1 MTPIKK
7 IRVLDSET
15 INQIA
20 AGEVIESSVS
30 VIKELIENALD
41 AGADEIEVETLGG
54 GQGVII
60 VKDNGSGIPAK
71 DLPLALQRHA
81 TSKISKFTDLFSL
94 ASFGFRG
101 EALSAIASIAK
112 MEIITAVKDAE
123 ARCVRVHGGTII
135 SSEACVR
142 TVGTTIGVYDLFYN
156 VPVRKGFQKTT
167 HANRLGIKK
176 IIENQILATQGVKW
190 VWINDRRKELS
201 SSKNASFEEKVA
213 MIMGEEFVKE
223 AYVLD
228 CADDRGMAVDGFL
241 GAPSFHRS
249 TRQGQ
254 RIFINN
260 RPVDSAFISSKVS
273 EAYSFLLPPNRYPLF
288 ILRLQL
294 PPHWCD
300 FNVHPQKTEVRIL
313 KTEEVGLWLFEKITE
328 MLVASTSQRVFNV
341 SDIGEAEP
349 QAFPT
354 ISFHS
359 QSDVANPSQA
369 IPAHLI
375 PVPMLPISHKGS
387 CPPQAG
393 PQEGR
398 EPPQISLR
406 WKEQDKVK
414 PLAYIGDIVLAEDSE
429 GVHAIF
435 ASNARKFLFF
445 SSFVEQRDRHSAQ
458 HFLVPIYINVTS
470 QEQDFLLNHLEDLK
484 CLGLDL
490 VQVAPCSFALHSAPS
505 YIDEGELK
513 SWLQCFIAEGLR
525 KTGDNVH
532 QMVHATCKKVSFS
545 RVQKQFDPSWLVLLW
560 ILGKPEKGLDGS
572 IIRKKLTEKD
582 FY

>member
-1 MTPIKK
+1 MAPIKK
-7 IRVLDSET
+7 IHLLDSET

-20 AGEVIESSVS
+20 AGEVIESAVS

-81 TSKISKFTDLFSL
+81 TSKISKFSDLFSL

-112 MEIITAVKDAE
+112 MEIITAVKEAE
-123 ARCVRVHGGTII
+123 AQCVRVHGGTII

-142 TVGTTIGVYDLFYN
+142 TVGTTMGVYDLFYN

-190 VWINDRRKELS
+190 VWVNDRRKELS

-228 CADDRGMAVDGFL
+228 CADDCGMAVDGFL

-313 KTEEVGLWLFEKITE
+313 KTEEVGFWLFERITE
-328 MLVASTSQRVFNV
+328 MLVASNPQRVFNATNMG
-341 SDIGEAEP
+341 DAEP

-359 QSDVANPSQA
+359 QGDAANDASSA
-369 IPAHLI
+369 IPVHLI
-375 PVPMLPISHKGS
+375 PAPMPPMNRKGS
-387 CPPQAG
+387 CPLQAG
-393 PQEGR
+393 PQEVKTS
-398 EPPQISLR
+398 PQISLC

-445 SSFVEQRDRHSAQ
+445 SSFVEQRDRHLAQ
-458 HFLVPIYINVTS
+458 HFLVPIYINVTL
-470 QEQDFLLNHLEDLK
+470 QEQDFLLNHLEELK

-513 SWLQCFIAEGLR
+513 SWLLCFVAEGLR
-525 KTGDNVH
+525 KTGEDVH
-532 QMVHATCKKVSFS
+532 QVVNATFKKTTFS
-545 RVQKQFDPSWLVLLW
+545 RVKRQFDPSWLALLW

-572 IIRKKLTEKD
+572 I
-582 FY
+582 